1 MEKIHDRM
9 PVILT
14 REEEK
19 LCLDP
24 DQNPKDLLK
33 LLNAYPADAMDA
45 YEISSDVNKPAN
57 NYPEIL
63 DLVSE

>member
-14 REEEK
+14 PEEEK
-19 LCLDP
+19 LWLNP

-33 LLNAYPADAMDA
+33 LLNAYPADAMKA
-45 YEISSDVNKPAN
+45 YEISTEVNKPAN
-57 NYPEIL
+57 NYLEIL
-63 DLVSE
+63 DSVSE